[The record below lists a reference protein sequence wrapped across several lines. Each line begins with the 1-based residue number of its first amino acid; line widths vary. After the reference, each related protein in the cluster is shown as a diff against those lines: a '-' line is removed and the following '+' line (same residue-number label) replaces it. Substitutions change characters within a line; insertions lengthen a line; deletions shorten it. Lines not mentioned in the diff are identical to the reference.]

1 MANKI
6 GRPTKYHKK
15 YCKALIKY
23 FEVEPY
29 REIEVEF
36 TDKKGNTWSKYEERA
51 NDLPTFAGFSAS
63 INVNRDTLAEWCK
76 KHKEFSVAFK
86 RAKELQESVLVTN
99 GLKNL
104 YSSAFAIFTAKNI
117 LSWRDKTETDITS
130 QGKQVVGFN
139 FIVPKEDGKD
149 NA

>member
-1 MANKI
+1 
-6 GRPTKYHKK
+6 
-15 YCKALIKY
+15 
-23 FEVEPY
+23 
-29 REIEVEF
+29 
-36 TDKKGNTWSKYEERA
+36 
-51 NDLPTFAGFSAS
+51 
-63 INVNRDTLAEWCK
+63 
-76 KHKEFSVAFK
+76 
-86 RAKELQESVLVTN
+86 LVTN